1 MKLWCGFTNFPL
13 VLRVSWCNVFIVY
26 PRSISSVHKF
36 LSIWSLIRFRVFCF
50 YSIIIFSHL
59 WLLHFSIQNVVI
71 FNPLGG
77 DDENTYYEQYNT
89 VCSGVIKT
97 GDYVY
102 VVTDGG
108 KQMIAQVDSIW
119 ETKE

>member
-1 MKLWCGFTNFPL
+1 M
-13 VLRVSWCNVFIVY
+13 Y
-26 PRSISSVHKF
+26 
-36 LSIWSLIRFRVFCF
+36 
-50 YSIIIFSHL
+50 
-59 WLLHFSIQNVVI
+59 
-71 FNPLGG
+71 NPLGT

-108 KQMIAQVDSIW
+108 KQMIAQVDTIW
-119 ETKE
+119 ETGE

>member
-1 MKLWCGFTNFPL
+1 MRLCF
-13 VLRVSWCNVFIVY
+13 VFI
-26 PRSISSVHKF
+26 I
-36 LSIWSLIRFRVFCF
+36 F
-50 YSIIIFSHL
+50 YIIF
-59 WLLHFSIQNVVI
+59 FQNVVVY
-71 FNPLGG
+71 NPLGS

-89 VCSGVIKT
+89 VCSGIIKT

-108 KQMIAQVDSIW
+108 KQMVAQVDTIW